1 MTAPDLTQTRG
12 PGRWFTPRHIVLLA
26 IGLILAFDLV
36 QGSFKTIED
45 VERGLPVPVLGGVSH
60 LETQDEREHAVKSR
74 RRVAIVSGSAV
85 ALLTV
90 VVSIFYFDSTLLPPV
105 VRDLLAMILG
115 A

>member
-1 MTAPDLTQTRG
+1 MT
-12 PGRWFTPRHIVLLA
+12 IN
-26 IGLILAFDLV
+26 
-36 QGSFKTIED
+36 QGSTQADPTHGGPIVFDIVFSEPVSGFSTGD
-45 VERGLPVPVLGGVSH
+45 VTLSGTAGA
-60 LETQDEREHAVKSR
+60 TT
-74 RRVAIVSGSAV
+74 AIVSGSAV